1 MLNAPRYARGFVPAL
16 ALRAEARVLQVVDP
30 NLSRQ
35 SVDYLLKSARVKV
48 VVIRAD

>member
-1 MLNAPRYARGFVPAL
+1 MPLDTRGVLCRRWPCG
-16 ALRAEARVLQVVDP
+16 AEARVLQVVDP